1 MYHTEVVRDGNREYE
16 ERSSS
21 VVSGK
26 CGSDIHK
33 NAGYCGTAG
42 SIHTGRAVADSR

>member
-1 MYHTEVVRDGNREYE
+1 MEIESMKSGAAA
-16 ERSSS
+16 
-21 VVSGK
+21 GK

>member
-1 MYHTEVVRDGNREYE
+1 MYHTEVVRDGNREHE
-16 ERSSS
+16 ERSGS

-26 CGSDIHK
+26 CGGIYK
-33 NAGYCGTAG
+33 NAGCCGTAG